1 MGLQQASQILGQAPD
16 ERVKERLYIG
26 LLLAIVVF
34 AYGNTSVNAFTMDD
48 IALYIV
54 RNTQVT
60 HPSLPALFAPHQATN
75 VFRPVTFSTFALD
88 WKIGGGRPFLFHL
101 VNLVLHAAV
110 TWLLYLLLQ
119 TVLRSPPDGKPERK
133 TVAFACALLFA
144 VHPIHTEAV
153 ASIVGRAEL
162 LAAGFLLAAWILH
175 IQDREIGALLC
186 FLLALLSKE
195 SAVVFLPLVAIGDY
209 ASGKWKPAS
218 RYLRIAGL
226 TLLYLGVLWKVQ
238 GGHFGMADVQRLN
251 NPLAAIPAG
260 WRILNAL
267 RVAWKY
273 VGLQFY
279 PATLSCDY
287 SFNEIPVYLDWRR
300 TLPPAIAAAAA
311 VGGWICATWKRRYA
325 LALAGGI
332 YLAGF
337 STTAN
342 ILVPIGTIMGE
353 RLAYFPSAGFC
364 LLIALAWNWLQ
375 NRQPKLALWA
385 LAVFVAILGA
395 RTVVRNRD
403 WKDNLTLYSAAVRAV
418 PRSAKMHEALGA
430 TDVELGQLDLARKE
444 LQIALSIEPDF
455 SYALEAYGLVE
466 SWKHNYQAAGP
477 LLEKAFH
484 LSRRDDPNYDDMAV
498 NLAAVYIQTDHVGE
512 ALDLLN
518 REISEAPGYARAW
531 SNRAVLRFKERE
543 IALARADAETAL
555 RLDPNN
561 KQAQNLMQLLKTSS
575 PSNVLTK

>member
-1 MGLQQASQILGQAPD
+1 MGLRQAWQILGQAPD
-16 ERVKERLYIG
+16 EKVKERLCIG

-34 AYGNTSVNAFTMDD
+34 AYGNTLVNAFTMDD
-48 IALYIV
+48 IALYVV

-60 HPSLPALFAPHQATN
+60 DPSLRALFTPHRATN

-88 WKIGGGRPFLFHL
+88 WKIGDGRPFLFHL
-101 VNLVLHAAV
+101 VNLVLHAVV
-110 TWLLYLLLQ
+110 TWLLYLLLR
-119 TVLRSPPDGKPERK
+119 TVLQSSPDGPDGKV
-133 TVAFACALLFA
+133 VAFASALLFA

-175 IQDREIGALLC
+175 IRDREIGALIC
-186 FLLALLSKE
+186 FVLALLSKE

-209 ASGKWKPAS
+209 AGGKWKPAI
-218 RYLRIAGL
+218 RYLRIAGVI
-226 TLLYLGVLWKVQ
+226 LLYLGVLWKVQ
-238 GGHFGMADVQRLN
+238 GGHFGAADIQRLN
-251 NPLAAIPAG
+251 NPLAGIPAG

-273 VGLQFY
+273 VGVQAY

-287 SFNEIPVYLDWRR
+287 SFNQIPVYLDWRH
-300 TLPPAIAAAAA
+300 TLPAAIAAVAA
-311 VGGWICATWKRRYA
+311 VGGWIWAIWKRRYA
-325 LALAGGI
+325 LVLAGGI

-364 LLIALAWNWLQ
+364 LLIALVWNWLQ
-375 NRQPKLALWA
+375 DRQRKPALGV
-385 LAVFVAILGA
+385 LAVLIAVLGV

-418 PRSAKMHEALGA
+418 PGSAKVHETLGA
-430 TDVELGQLDLARKE
+430 TYVEVGQLDLARKE
-444 LQIALSIEPDF
+444 FQNALNIDPDYP
-455 SYALEAYGLVE
+455 YALEAYGLVE
-466 SWKHNYQAAGP
+466 SWKRNYQAAGR
-477 LLEKAFH
+477 LLERAFY
-484 LSRRDDPNYDDMAV
+484 LSQRDDPNYDDMAV
-498 NLAAVYIQTDHVGE
+498 NLAAAYMQTNDMGS
-512 ALDLLN
+512 ALNLLN

-531 SNRAVLRFKERE
+531 ANRAVLRYKGGE
-543 IALARADAETAL
+543 IALARADAEMAL
-555 RLDPNN
+555 RLDPDNR
-561 KQAQNLMQLLKTSS
+561 QARNLTQLLNASNPPES
-575 PSNVLTK
+575 PR

>member
-1 MGLQQASQILGQAPD
+1 MGLPQASQILTPAPG
-16 ERVKERLYIG
+16 EKVKERLYIG
-26 LLLAIVVF
+26 LLLAIVAF
-34 AYGNTSVNAFTMDD
+34 AYGNTLVNAFTMDD
-48 IALYIV
+48 IALYVV

-88 WKIGGGRPFLFHL
+88 WKLGGGRPFLFHL

-119 TVLRSPPDGKPERK
+119 TVLRSSPDGKPDGK

-175 IQDREIGALLC
+175 LRDREISALIC
-186 FLLALLSKE
+186 FVLALLSKE
-195 SAVVFLPLVAIGDY
+195 SAVVFLPLAAIGDY

-238 GGHFGMADVQRLN
+238 GGHFGMADIQRLN
-251 NPLAAIPAG
+251 NPLATIPTG

-273 VGLQFY
+273 VGL
-279 PATLSCDY
+279 
-287 SFNEIPVYLDWRR
+287 
-300 TLPPAIAAAAA
+300 
-311 VGGWICATWKRRYA
+311 
-325 LALAGGI
+325 
-332 YLAGF
+332 
-337 STTAN
+337 
-342 ILVPIGTIMGE
+342 
-353 RLAYFPSAGFC
+353 
-364 LLIALAWNWLQ
+364 
-375 NRQPKLALWA
+375 
-385 LAVFVAILGA
+385 LGA
-395 RTVVRNRD
+395 RTVVRNRV

-430 TDVELGQLDLARKE
+430 TYVELGQLDLARKE

-455 SYALEAYGLVE
+455 PYALEAYGLVE

-498 NLAAVYIQTDHVGE
+498 NLAAVYLQTDQASK

-531 SNRAVLRFKERE
+531 SNRAVLRYKGRE
-543 IALARADAETAL
+543 TALARADAETAL
-555 RLDPNN
+555 RLDPSN
-561 KQAQNLMQLLKTSS
+561 KQAQNLMQLLNTSS
-575 PSNVLTK
+575 PSVLTK

>member
-1 MGLQQASQILGQAPD
+1 MGLPQASQILTPAPG
-16 ERVKERLYIG
+16 EKVKERLYIG

-34 AYGNTSVNAFTMDD
+34 AYGNTLVNAFTMDD
-48 IALYIV
+48 IALYVV

-88 WKIGGGRPFLFHL
+88 WKLGGGRPFLFHL

-119 TVLRSPPDGKPERK
+119 TVLRSSPDGKPDGK

-175 IQDREIGALLC
+175 LRDREISALIC
-186 FLLALLSKE
+186 FVLALLSKE
-195 SAVVFLPLVAIGDY
+195 SAVVFLPLAAIGDY

-238 GGHFGMADVQRLN
+238 GGHFGMADIQRLN
-251 NPLAAIPAG
+251 NPLATIPTG

-287 SFNEIPVYLDWRR
+287 SFNQIPVYLDWRH
-300 TLPPAIAAAAA
+300 TLPAAIAAVAA
-311 VGGWICATWKRRYA
+311 VGGWTWAIWKRRYA
-325 LALAGGI
+325 VVLAGAI

-337 STTAN
+337 CTTAN

-353 RLAYFPSAGFC
+353 RLAYLPSAGFC

-375 NRQPKLALWA
+375 ARQRKLALLA
-385 LAVFVAILGA
+385 LAVFVAVLGA

-430 TDVELGQLDLARKE
+430 TYVELGQLDLARKE

-455 SYALEAYGLVE
+455 PYALEAYGLVE

-498 NLAAVYIQTDHVGE
+498 NLAAVYLQTDQASK

-531 SNRAVLRFKERE
+531 SNRAVLRYKGRE
-543 IALARADAETAL
+543 TALARADAETAL
-555 RLDPNN
+555 RLDPSN
-561 KQAQNLMQLLKTSS
+561 KQAQNLMQLLNTSS